1 MPHWRVQAYR
11 TMALKLHPDKRKST
25 QREGACAC
33 GSERRR
39 RSNAASCCL
48 CAARTDTPGPLRAV
62 AEREFNL
69 LQKAYEMLWCA
80 AAATVAL
87 FAPRP

>member
-1 MPHWRVQAYR
+1 MRRWRSQAYR

-25 QREGACAC
+25 QREGACAS
-33 GSERRR
+33 GP
-39 RSNAASCCL
+39 ASVAGAQTPL
-48 CAARTDTPGPLRAV
+48 CATSALLVLTDPRPLRAV

-80 AAATVAL
+80 AAVAL